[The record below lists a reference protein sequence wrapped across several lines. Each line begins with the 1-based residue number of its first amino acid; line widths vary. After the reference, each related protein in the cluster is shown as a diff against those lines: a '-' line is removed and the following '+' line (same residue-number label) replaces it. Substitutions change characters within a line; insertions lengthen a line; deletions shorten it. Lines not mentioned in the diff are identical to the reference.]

1 MAGLKRDRRDVPRL
15 SVKSV
20 RPLELEV
27 GGFEDEDFE
36 EISCEEKESEEAKLP
51 EVLRD
56 PGAPTP
62 REIEEHN
69 VTHTCHFG
77 LGAHIAL
84 QVRRKNVHTRSR
96 STRVRSRF
104 PRSCSTMG
112 S

>member
-36 EISCEEKESEEAKLP
+36 EISCEEKESEEAKPP

-69 VTHTCHFG
+69 VTHMPF
-77 LGAHIAL
+77 
-84 QVRRKNVHTRSR
+84 RSWCPHCVAGKAPER
-96 STRVRSRF
+96 PHKKQERQSEKQIPEIVF
-104 PRSCSTMG
+104 DYG
-112 S
+112 F

>member
-36 EISCEEKESEEAKLP
+36 EISCEEKESEEAKPP

-69 VTHTCHFG
+69 VTHMPF
-77 LGAHIAL
+77 
-84 QVRRKNVHTRSR
+84 RSWCPHCVAG
-96 STRVRSRF
+96 TGG
-104 PRSCSTMG
+104 PR
-112 S
+112 